1 MTAEVLPARRTMS
14 VPRVVLV
21 LGAMSAFGPLSMDL
35 YLPSLPELATSLGAS
50 DALAQLTMIVCT
62 VGLGVGGIFAGPLSD
77 RYGRRPVMLTG
88 VIGFTVLTLCCV
100 VAPDIWS
107 LIVFRF
113 VQGLLGAASMVVARA
128 AVRDLF
134 EARDLSRIFSL
145 LMLVTGTAPIIAPVI
160 GGQLVRFT
168 DWRGVFVV
176 LAIIGALLVLVAIFG
191 FRETLPVG
199 MRTRSVRAAFGG
211 GVMALVRD
219 RTYVGM
225 VLMLGFTQGAF
236 MTYLAMSSFVF
247 EHEFA
252 LSATG
257 FSLLFAVNSVAI
269 IGGAQLNAVLTRWLS
284 PHALLTWGLVGSVV
298 ALLVAVLL
306 VLIGGG
312 FWALCVPLFV
322 TLLFQGWVMPNSS
335 SLALE
340 HHAANAGLAAAL
352 LGSAQFIIGPV
363 LSPVVSSFEVSS
375 RSLSI
380 TMCAAVAIA
389 VIVLVMVPRRPR
401 PEIVPLGS
409 PVED

>member
-1 MTAEVLPARRTMS
+1 MTAEALPVQRTMS
-14 VPRVVLV
+14 VPRTVLV

-35 YLPSLPELATSLGAS
+35 YLPSLPELATSLGTS
-50 DALAQLTMIVCT
+50 DALAQLTMIACT
-62 VGLGVGGIFAGPLSD
+62 VGLGLGGIFAGPLSD
-77 RYGRRPVMLTG
+77 RHGRRPVMLIG
-88 VIGFTVLTLCCV
+88 VIGFTLLTLCCV
-100 VAPDIWS
+100 IAPDIWS
-107 LIVFRF
+107 LIAFRF

-128 AVRDLF
+128 AVRDMF

-176 LAIIGALLVLVAIFG
+176 LAVIGALLVLVALLG
-191 FRETLPVG
+191 FRETLSPE
-199 MRTRSVRAAFGG
+199 MRTRTVRAAFGG
-211 GVMALVRD
+211 GVMLLLRD

-247 EHEFA
+247 EHEYA
-252 LSATG
+252 LTATG

-269 IGGAQLNAVLTRWLS
+269 IAGAQLNALLTRWLS
-284 PHALLTWGLVGSVV
+284 PQTLLTWGLLGSVA
-298 ALLVAVLL
+298 ALLIAV
-306 VLIGGG
+306 VLALTGGG
-312 FWALCVPLFV
+312 FWELCVPLFI

-380 TMCAAVAIA
+380 TMCAAVAVA
-389 VIVLVMVPRRPR
+389 VLVLVTIPRRHPDR
-401 PEIVPLGS
+401 IPAVDQAI
-409 PVED
+409 